1 MLTRT
6 LLLGGARS
14 GKSSY
19 AEALLAGEAVDYLAT
34 ARRDPTDREWEERIA
49 GHIARR
55 PPTWRT
61 VEPADLPA
69 ELRAPRRRSILVDDL
84 GVWLTGELDDA
95 GAWTNA
101 EQAVPWVRGRTAEL
115 VAAVTR
121 CPVRLVLVS
130 PEVGSGV
137 VPQTRAGRLFRDE
150 LGALNAAIAAASD
163 EVLLV
168 VAGLPVRLR

>member
-1 MLTRT
+1 VTRT

-19 AEALLAGEAVDYLAT
+19 AEALLAGETVDYLAT
-34 ARRDPTDREWEERIA
+34 ARRDPTDREWEKRIA
-49 GHIARR
+49 GHLARR
-55 PPTWRT
+55 PPSWRT
-61 VEPADLPA
+61 MEPADLPA
-69 ELRAPRRRSILVDDL
+69 ELRVPRSRPVLVDDL
-84 GVWLTGELDDA
+84 GLWLTGELDDA

-101 EQAVPWVRGRTAEL
+101 EQAVPRVRGRAAEL
-115 VAAVTR
+115 VAAVAR

-137 VPQTRAGRLFRDE
+137 VPQTRAGQLFRDE
-150 LGALNAAIAAASD
+150 LGALNAAVAAVCD